1 MFDKQWIFNI
11 EQHNR
16 YLSECGAQGKTP
28 SFIDEI
34 FFKRGFRGAPGGL
47 DDLSDP
53 YVLPDMDRA
62 VDRILAAAE
71 EGERVAVFGDYDA
84 DGVTAS
90 AVLYHFFKNFLEMDV
105 LCHIPDRLSEGYGM
119 SCGAVDR
126 LAEEN
131 VTLIVTVDNGIVAF
145 EEIAHA
151 AALGIDVVVTDHHKC
166 ADRLPE
172 CSAVVDPCIL
182 TEKTPASD
190 LCGAGVALSLIHISE
205 PTRPY

>member
-11 EQHNR
+11 EQHDR
-16 YLSECGAQGKTP
+16 YLSECRAQGKTP

-71 EGERVAVFGDYDA
+71 EGERVGVFGDYDA

-90 AVLYHFFKNFLEMDV
+90 AVLYHFFKNF
-105 LCHIPDRLSEGYGM
+105 HSE
-119 SCGAVDR
+119 SCF
-126 LAEEN
+126 LASR
-131 VTLIVTVDNGIVAF
+131 VRFFFA
-145 EEIAHA
+145 
-151 AALGIDVVVTDHHKC
+151 
-166 ADRLPE
+166 
-172 CSAVVDPCIL
+172 
-182 TEKTPASD
+182 
-190 LCGAGVALSLIHISE
+190 IHIDFFA
-205 PTRPY
+205 Y